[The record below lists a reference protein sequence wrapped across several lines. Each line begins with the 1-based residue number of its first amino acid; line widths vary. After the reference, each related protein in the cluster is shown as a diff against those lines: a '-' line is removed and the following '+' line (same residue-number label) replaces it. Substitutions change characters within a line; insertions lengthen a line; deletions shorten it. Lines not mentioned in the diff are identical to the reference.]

1 MVNTILHEII
11 YNRIVICVRL
21 LDNDFVIEY
30 NVGSQT
36 TEQTAQGDTMSIMDL
51 KNKLFNDK
59 YKEELNKVHQEL
71 EEQETEISNNIVSSD
86 NLTELDD
93 IDIQKFCN
101 EQEAYESLDSLD
113 SFNYMEI

>member
-11 YNRIVICVRL
+11 YNHIVICVRL

-36 TEQTAQGDTMSIMDL
+36 TEQPAQGDTMSIMKL

-59 YKEELNKVHQEL
+59 YREELNRVHQEL
-71 EEQETEISNNIVSSD
+71 EEQEIEINNEIVSAD

>member
-1 MVNTILHEII
+1 
-11 YNRIVICVRL
+11 
-21 LDNDFVIEY
+21 
-30 NVGSQT
+30 
-36 TEQTAQGDTMSIMDL
+36 MSITKL

-59 YKEELNKVHQEL
+59 YREELNKVHQEL
-71 EEQETEISNNIVSSD
+71 EEQETEISNDIVSSD

>member
-1 MVNTILHEII
+1 
-11 YNRIVICVRL
+11 
-21 LDNDFVIEY
+21 
-30 NVGSQT
+30 
-36 TEQTAQGDTMSIMDL
+36 MSITKL

-59 YKEELNKVHQEL
+59 YREELNRVHQEL
-71 EEQETEISNNIVSSD
+71 EEQEIEINNEIVSAD

-113 SFNYMEI
+113 SFNYLDKDDDLLRIIDYLKE

>member
-1 MVNTILHEII
+1 
-11 YNRIVICVRL
+11 
-21 LDNDFVIEY
+21 
-30 NVGSQT
+30 VGSQT
-36 TEQTAQGDTMSIMDL
+36 TEQLAQGDTMSITKL

-59 YKEELNKVHQEL
+59 YREELNRVHQEL
-71 EEQETEISNNIVSSD
+71 EEQETEISNDIVSSD

>member
-1 MVNTILHEII
+1 
-11 YNRIVICVRL
+11 
-21 LDNDFVIEY
+21 
-30 NVGSQT
+30 
-36 TEQTAQGDTMSIMDL
+36 MSITKL

-59 YKEELNKVHQEL
+59 YREELNIVHQEL
-71 EEQETEISNNIVSSD
+71 EEQEIEINNEIVSAD

>member
-1 MVNTILHEII
+1 
-11 YNRIVICVRL
+11 
-21 LDNDFVIEY
+21 
-30 NVGSQT
+30 
-36 TEQTAQGDTMSIMDL
+36 MSITKL

-59 YKEELNKVHQEL
+59 YREELNRVHQEL
-71 EEQETEISNNIVSSD
+71 EEQEIEINNEIVSAD

>member
-1 MVNTILHEII
+1 M
-11 YNRIVICVRL
+11 CVWV
-21 LDNDFVIEY
+21 DSSFVIQY

-36 TEQTAQGDTMSIMDL
+36 TEQTAQGDTMSITKL

-59 YKEELNKVHQEL
+59 YREELNRVHQEL
-71 EEQETEISNNIVSSD
+71 EEQEIEINNEIVSAD

-113 SFNYMEI
+113 SFSYLDYV

>member
-1 MVNTILHEII
+1 MHEII

-36 TEQTAQGDTMSIMDL
+36 TEQPAQGDTMSIMKL

-59 YKEELNKVHQEL
+59 YREELNRVHQEL
-71 EEQETEISNNIVSSD
+71 EEQEIEINNEIVSAD

>member
-1 MVNTILHEII
+1 
-11 YNRIVICVRL
+11 
-21 LDNDFVIEY
+21 
-30 NVGSQT
+30 
-36 TEQTAQGDTMSIMDL
+36 MSNL

-59 YKEELNKVHQEL
+59 YLEELNKVHQEL
-71 EEQETEISNNIVSSD
+71 EEQETEINNDIVNAD

-113 SFNYMEI
+113 SNFNYMEI